1 MGIKSESSPEVFT
14 EIVNTAADLTNLFK
28 DNGFRLY
35 FVGGIVRDLLLG
47 YKPDVQDLDCTTD
60 ASPKEIKRI
69 VQPIADA
76 VWLQGE
82 RFGTVGMRVNGTN
95 YEITT
100 HRAESYVDDS
110 RKPVVNF
117 STNLSDDLI
126 RRDFTVNAMAV
137 DTATGE
143 LFDPYGGVKDLEEMT
158 LRTPMDPEESFTDD
172 PLRIL
177 RAARFIAAYGF
188 SPTGDLLQAA
198 QKISERLNIVSIER
212 IRDEIF
218 RLLSVEDPRLGL
230 KFLSASKTA
239 SYVFPEV
246 FELSEERQEMLFNQ
260 VSLVEAEP
268 LMRLAVFKE
277 MIPDSRLRSFRLS
290 SKELVYVEKIRNALV
305 LLEKNDQNDW
315 SDAKFRRLAFD
326 TESALDDVVRIWER
340 IFPKNL
346 TVINELKRLNE
357 AGEFTTFEPF
367 FDGETIMNELGIE
380 PGPDVGTVT
389 DWLISLRIEEGS
401 LSEEQ
406 VKQKLHIWWDQRS
419 K

>member
-1 MGIKSESSPEVFT
+1 VGIKSESSPEIFT

-198 QKISERLNIVSIER
+198 QKISERLNIVSTER

-326 TESALDDVVRIWER
+326 TEGALDDVVRIWER

-389 DWLISLRIEEGS
+389 DWLINLRIEEGS

-406 VKQKLHIWWDQRS
+406 VKQKLHIWWDQ
-419 K
+419 KK

>member
-1 MGIKSESSPEVFT
+1 MGIKSESSPEIFT

-143 LFDPYGGVKDLEEMT
+143 LFDLYGGVKDLEEMT

-326 TESALDDVVRIWER
+326 TEGALDDVVRIWER

-357 AGEFTTFEPF
+357 AGEFTTFKPF

-389 DWLISLRIEEGS
+389 DWLINLRIEEGS

-406 VKQKLHIWWDQRS
+406 VKQKLHIWWDQ
-419 K
+419 KK

>member
-1 MGIKSESSPEVFT
+1 MGIKSESSPEIFT

-143 LFDPYGGVKDLEEMT
+143 LFDLYGGVKDLEEMT

-326 TESALDDVVRIWER
+326 TEGALDDVVRIWER

-389 DWLISLRIEEGS
+389 DWLINLRIEEGS

-406 VKQKLHIWWDQRS
+406 VKQKLHIWWDQ
-419 K
+419 KK

>member
-1 MGIKSESSPEVFT
+1 MGIKSESSPEIFT

-143 LFDPYGGVKDLEEMT
+143 LFDPYGGVKDLGEMT

-239 SYVFPEV
+239 LYVFPEV
-246 FELSEERQEMLFNQ
+246 FELGEERQEMLFNQ

-290 SKELVYVEKIRNALV
+290 SKELVYVEKIRNTLV

-326 TESALDDVVRIWER
+326 TEGALDDVVRIWER

-389 DWLISLRIEEGS
+389 DWLINLRIEEGS

-406 VKQKLHIWWDQRS
+406 VKQKLHIWWDQ
-419 K
+419 KK

>member
-1 MGIKSESSPEVFT
+1 MGIKSESSPEIFT

-326 TESALDDVVRIWER
+326 TEGALDDVVRIWER

-389 DWLISLRIEEGS
+389 DWLINLRIEEGS

>member
-1 MGIKSESSPEVFT
+1 MGIKSESSPEIFT

-188 SPTGDLLQAA
+188 SPTGDLLHAA

-326 TESALDDVVRIWER
+326 TEGALDDVVRIWER

-389 DWLISLRIEEGS
+389 DWLINLRIEEGS

-406 VKQKLHIWWDQRS
+406 VKQKLHIWWDQ
-419 K
+419 KK

>member
-1 MGIKSESSPEVFT
+1 MGIKSESSPEIFT

-143 LFDPYGGVKDLEEMT
+143 LFDLYGGVKDLEEMT

-198 QKISERLNIVSIER
+198 QKISERLNIVSTER

-326 TESALDDVVRIWER
+326 TEGALDDVVRIWER

-389 DWLISLRIEEGS
+389 DWLINLRIEEGS

-406 VKQKLHIWWDQRS
+406 VKQKLHIWWDQ
-419 K
+419 KK

>member
-1 MGIKSESSPEVFT
+1 MGIKSESSPEIFT

-69 VQPIADA
+69 VQPIADV

-188 SPTGDLLQAA
+188 SPTSDLLHAA

-239 SYVFPEV
+239 LYVFPEV
-246 FELSEERQEMLFNQ
+246 FELSEEQQEMLFNQ

-326 TESALDDVVRIWER
+326 TEGALDDVVRIWER

-380 PGPDVGTVT
+380 PGSDVGSVT
-389 DWLISLRIEEGS
+389 DWLINLRIEEGS

-406 VKQKLHIWWDQRS
+406 VKQKLHIWWDQ
-419 K
+419 KK

>member
-1 MGIKSESSPEVFT
+1 MGIKSESSPEIFT

-198 QKISERLNIVSIER
+198 QKISERLNIVSTER

-326 TESALDDVVRIWER
+326 TEGALDDVVRIWER

-357 AGEFTTFEPF
+357 AGEFTTFKPF

-389 DWLISLRIEEGS
+389 DWLINLRIEEGS

-406 VKQKLHIWWDQRS
+406 VKQKLHIWWDQ
-419 K
+419 KK

>member
-1 MGIKSESSPEVFT
+1 VGIKSESSPEIFT

-246 FELSEERQEMLFNQ
+246 FELSEKRQEMLFNQ

-326 TESALDDVVRIWER
+326 TEGALDDVVRIWER

-389 DWLISLRIEEGS
+389 DWLINLRIEEGS

-406 VKQKLHIWWDQRS
+406 VKQKLHIWWDQ
-419 K
+419 KK

>member
-1 MGIKSESSPEVFT
+1 MGIKSESSPEIFT
-14 EIVNTAADLTNLFK
+14 EIVNTSADLTNLFK

-239 SYVFPEV
+239 LYVFPEV
-246 FELSEERQEMLFNQ
+246 FELGEERQEMLFNQ

-326 TESALDDVVRIWER
+326 TEGALDDVVRIWER

-389 DWLISLRIEEGS
+389 DWLINLRIEEGS

-406 VKQKLHIWWDQRS
+406 VKQKLHIWWDQ
-419 K
+419 KK

>member
-1 MGIKSESSPEVFT
+1 MGIKSESSPEIFT

-143 LFDPYGGVKDLEEMT
+143 LFDPYGGATDLEEMT

-239 SYVFPEV
+239 LYVFPEV
-246 FELSEERQEMLFNQ
+246 FELGEERQEMLFNQ

-326 TESALDDVVRIWER
+326 TEGALDDVVRIWER

-346 TVINELKRLNE
+346 SVINELKRLNE

-389 DWLISLRIEEGS
+389 DWLINLRIEEGS

-406 VKQKLHIWWDQRS
+406 VKQKLHIWWDQ
-419 K
+419 KK

>member
-1 MGIKSESSPEVFT
+1 MGIKSESSPEMFI

-100 HRAESYVDDS
+100 HRAEAYVDDS

-137 DTATGE
+137 DTETGE
-143 LFDPYGGVKDLEEMT
+143 LFDPYEGVKDLEEMT

-230 KFLSASKTA
+230 KFLSTSKTA

-246 FELSEERQEMLFNQ
+246 FELSEEQQEMLFNQ

-326 TESALDDVVRIWER
+326 TEGALDDVVRIWER

-389 DWLISLRIEEGS
+389 DWLINLRIEEGS

-406 VKQKLHIWWDQRS
+406 VKQKLHVWWGQ
-419 K
+419 KK

>member
-1 MGIKSESSPEVFT
+1 MGIKSESSPEVFI

-246 FELSEERQEMLFNQ
+246 FELSEKRQEMLFNQ

-326 TESALDDVVRIWER
+326 TEGALDDVVRIWER

-346 TVINELKRLNE
+346 TAINELKRLNE

-389 DWLISLRIEEGS
+389 DWLINLRIEEGS

-406 VKQKLHIWWDQRS
+406 VKQKLHIWWDQ
-419 K
+419 KK

>member
-1 MGIKSESSPEVFT
+1 MGIKSESSPEIFT

-389 DWLISLRIEEGS
+389 DWLINLRIEEGS

>member
-1 MGIKSESSPEVFT
+1 MGIKSESSPEIFT

-246 FELSEERQEMLFNQ
+246 FELSEEQQEMLFNQ

-326 TESALDDVVRIWER
+326 TEGALDDVVRIWER

-389 DWLISLRIEEGS
+389 DWLINLRIEEGS

-406 VKQKLHIWWDQRS
+406 VKQKLHIWWDQ
-419 K
+419 KK

>member
-1 MGIKSESSPEVFT
+1 MGIKSESSPEIFT

-239 SYVFPEV
+239 LYVFPEV
-246 FELSEERQEMLFNQ
+246 FELGEERQEMLFNQ

-389 DWLISLRIEEGS
+389 DWLINLRIEEGS

-406 VKQKLHIWWDQRS
+406 VKQKLHIWWDQ
-419 K
+419 KK

>member
-1 MGIKSESSPEVFT
+1 MGIKSESSPEIFT

-239 SYVFPEV
+239 LYVFPEV
-246 FELSEERQEMLFNQ
+246 FELGEERQEMLFNQ

-346 TVINELKRLNE
+346 TVINEIKRLNE

-367 FDGETIMNELGIE
+367 FDGETIMNELDIE

-389 DWLISLRIEEGS
+389 DWLINLRIEEGS
-401 LSEEQ
+401 LSAEQ
-406 VKQKLHIWWDQRS
+406 VNQKLHISWYQ
-419 K
+419 KQ

>member
-1 MGIKSESSPEVFT
+1 VGIKSESSPEVFT
-14 EIVNTAADLTNLFK
+14 EIVNTSADLTNLFK

-326 TESALDDVVRIWER
+326 TEGALDDVVRIWER

>member
-1 MGIKSESSPEVFT
+1 MGIKSESSPEIFT

-69 VQPIADA
+69 VQPIADV

-188 SPTGDLLQAA
+188 SPTSDLLHAA

-239 SYVFPEV
+239 LYVFPEV
-246 FELSEERQEMLFNQ
+246 FELSEEQQEMLFKQ

-326 TESALDDVVRIWER
+326 TEGALDDVVRIWER

-380 PGPDVGTVT
+380 PGSDVGSVT
-389 DWLISLRIEEGS
+389 DWLINLRIEEGS

-406 VKQKLHIWWDQRS
+406 VKQKLHIWWDQ
-419 K
+419 KK

>member
-1 MGIKSESSPEVFT
+1 MGIKSESSPEIFT

-326 TESALDDVVRIWER
+326 TEGALDDVVRIWER

>member
-1 MGIKSESSPEVFT
+1 MGIKSESSPEIFT

-246 FELSEERQEMLFNQ
+246 FELSEEQQEMLFNQ

-290 SKELVYVEKIRNALV
+290 SKELLYVEKIRNALV

-326 TESALDDVVRIWER
+326 TEGALDDVVRIWER

-389 DWLISLRIEEGS
+389 DWLINLRIEEGS

-406 VKQKLHIWWDQRS
+406 VKQKLHIWWDQ
-419 K
+419 KK

>member
-326 TESALDDVVRIWER
+326 TEGALDDVVRIWER

>member
-1 MGIKSESSPEVFT
+1 MGIKSESSPEIFT

-100 HRAESYVDDS
+100 HRAEAYVDDS

-137 DTATGE
+137 DTETGE
-143 LFDPYGGVKDLEEMT
+143 LFDPYEGVKDLEEMT

-230 KFLSASKTA
+230 KFLSTSKTA

-246 FELSEERQEMLFNQ
+246 FELSEEQQEMLFNQ

-290 SKELVYVEKIRNALV
+290 SKELVYVERIRNALV

-326 TESALDDVVRIWER
+326 TEGALDDVVRIWER

-389 DWLISLRIEEGS
+389 DWLINLRIEEGS

-406 VKQKLHIWWDQRS
+406 VKQKLHVWWGQ
-419 K
+419 KK

>member
-326 TESALDDVVRIWER
+326 TEGALDDVVRIWER

-389 DWLISLRIEEGS
+389 DWLINLRIEEGS

-406 VKQKLHIWWDQRS
+406 VKQKLHIWWDQ
-419 K
+419 KK

>member
-1 MGIKSESSPEVFT
+1 MGIKSESSPEIFT

-389 DWLISLRIEEGS
+389 DWLINLRIEEGS

-406 VKQKLHIWWDQRS
+406 VKQKLHIWWDQ
-419 K
+419 KK

>member
-1 MGIKSESSPEVFT
+1 MGIKSESSPEIFT

-326 TESALDDVVRIWER
+326 TEGALDDVVRIWER

-357 AGEFTTFEPF
+357 AGEFNTFEPF

-389 DWLISLRIEEGS
+389 DWLINLRIEEGS

-406 VKQKLHIWWDQRS
+406 VKQKLHIWWDQ
-419 K
+419 KK

>member
-1 MGIKSESSPEVFT
+1 VGIKSESSPEVFI

-246 FELSEERQEMLFNQ
+246 FELSEEQQEMLFNQ

-326 TESALDDVVRIWER
+326 TEGALDDVVRIWER

-346 TVINELKRLNE
+346 TTINELKRLNE

-389 DWLISLRIEEGS
+389 DWLINLRIEEGS

-406 VKQKLHIWWDQRS
+406 VKQKLHIWWDQ
-419 K
+419 KK

>member
-1 MGIKSESSPEVFT
+1 VGIKSESSPEMFI

-100 HRAESYVDDS
+100 HRAEAYVDDS

-137 DTATGE
+137 DTETGE
-143 LFDPYGGVKDLEEMT
+143 LFDPYEGVKDLEEMT

-230 KFLSASKTA
+230 KFLSTSKTA

-246 FELSEERQEMLFNQ
+246 FELSEEQQEMLFNQ

-326 TESALDDVVRIWER
+326 TEGALDDVVRIWER

-367 FDGETIMNELGIE
+367 FDGETIMNELDIE

-389 DWLISLRIEEGS
+389 DWLINLRIEEGS

-406 VKQKLHIWWDQRS
+406 IKQKLHIWWDQ
-419 K
+419 KK

>member
-1 MGIKSESSPEVFT
+1 MGIKSESSPEIFT

-143 LFDPYGGVKDLEEMT
+143 LFDLYGGVKDLEEMT

-198 QKISERLNIVSIER
+198 QKISERLNIVSTER

-326 TESALDDVVRIWER
+326 TEGALDDVVRIWER

-357 AGEFTTFEPF
+357 AGEFTTFKPF

-389 DWLISLRIEEGS
+389 DWLINLRIEEGS

-406 VKQKLHIWWDQRS
+406 VKQKLHIWWDQ
-419 K
+419 KK

>member
-1 MGIKSESSPEVFT
+1 MGIKSESSPEIFT

-239 SYVFPEV
+239 SYVLPEV

-326 TESALDDVVRIWER
+326 TEGALDDVVRIWER

>member
-1 MGIKSESSPEVFT
+1 MGIKSESSPEIFT
-14 EIVNTAADLTNLFK
+14 EIVNTSADLTNLFK

-326 TESALDDVVRIWER
+326 TEDALDDVVRIWER

>member
-1 MGIKSESSPEVFT
+1 MGIKSESSPEIFT

-198 QKISERLNIVSIER
+198 QKISERLNIVSTER

-239 SYVFPEV
+239 LYVFPEV
-246 FELSEERQEMLFNQ
+246 FELSEEQQEMLFNQ

-268 LMRLAVFKE
+268 LMRLAVLKE

-290 SKELVYVEKIRNALV
+290 SKELVYVERIRNALV

-326 TESALDDVVRIWER
+326 TEGALDDVVRIWER

-357 AGEFTTFEPF
+357 AGEFTTFKPF
-367 FDGETIMNELGIE
+367 FDGETIMNELDIE

-389 DWLISLRIEEGS
+389 DWLINLRIEEGS

-406 VKQKLHIWWDQRS
+406 VKQKLHIWWDQ
-419 K
+419 KK

>member
-239 SYVFPEV
+239 LYVFPEV
-246 FELSEERQEMLFNQ
+246 FELGEERQEMLFNQ

-326 TESALDDVVRIWER
+326 TEGALDDVVRIWER

>member
-1 MGIKSESSPEVFT
+1 M
-14 EIVNTAADLTNLFK
+14 
-28 DNGFRLY
+28 
-35 FVGGIVRDLLLG
+35 
-47 YKPDVQDLDCTTD
+47 
-60 ASPKEIKRI
+60 
-69 VQPIADA
+69 
-76 VWLQGE
+76 
-82 RFGTVGMRVNGTN
+82 
-95 YEITT
+95 
-100 HRAESYVDDS
+100 
-110 RKPVVNF
+110 
-117 STNLSDDLI
+117 
-126 RRDFTVNAMAV
+126 
-137 DTATGE
+137 
-143 LFDPYGGVKDLEEMT
+143 
-158 LRTPMDPEESFTDD
+158 
-172 PLRIL
+172 
-177 RAARFIAAYGF
+177 
-188 SPTGDLLQAA
+188 
-198 QKISERLNIVSIER
+198 
-212 IRDEIF
+212 
-218 RLLSVEDPRLGL
+218 
-230 KFLSASKTA
+230 
-239 SYVFPEV
+239 FPEV

-260 VSLVEAEP
+260 VFLVEAEP

-326 TESALDDVVRIWER
+326 TEGALDDVVRIWER

-389 DWLISLRIEEGS
+389 DWLINLRIEEGS

>member
-1 MGIKSESSPEVFT
+1 MGIKFESSPEIFT

-143 LFDPYGGVKDLEEMT
+143 LFDLYGGVKDLEEMT

-198 QKISERLNIVSIER
+198 QKISERLNIVSTER

-326 TESALDDVVRIWER
+326 TEGALDDVVRIWER

-389 DWLISLRIEEGS
+389 DWLINLRIEEGS

-406 VKQKLHIWWDQRS
+406 VKQKLHIWWDQ
-419 K
+419 KK

>member
-1 MGIKSESSPEVFT
+1 MGIKSESSPEIFT

-239 SYVFPEV
+239 LYVFPEV
-246 FELSEERQEMLFNQ
+246 FELGEERQEMLFNQ

-305 LLEKNDQNDW
+305 LLEKIDQNDW

-389 DWLISLRIEEGS
+389 DWLINLRIEEGS

-406 VKQKLHIWWDQRS
+406 VKQKLHIWWDQ
-419 K
+419 KK

>member
-1 MGIKSESSPEVFT
+1 VGIKSESSPEIFT

-246 FELSEERQEMLFNQ
+246 FELSEEQQEMLFNQ

-326 TESALDDVVRIWER
+326 TEGALDDVVRIWER

-389 DWLISLRIEEGS
+389 DWLINLRIEEGS

-406 VKQKLHIWWDQRS
+406 VKQKLHIWWDQ
-419 K
+419 KK